1 MLGVGVEDNM
11 IANGRA
17 RGGSEAGLIVGVS
30 SSEVVKSMSGIC
42 S

>member
-1 MLGVGVEDNM
+1 MLGVGVEDSL
-11 IANGRA
+11 IAKGGA
-17 RGGSEAGLIVGVS
+17 REGHEVRGIVGVS

>member
-1 MLGVGVEDNM
+1 MLGVGVEDIL

-17 RGGSEAGLIVGVS
+17 RGGSKAGSIVGVS
-30 SSEVVKSMSGIC
+30 SSEVVKSMRRIC

>member
-1 MLGVGVEDNM
+1 MLGVGVEDSL
-11 IANGRA
+11 IAKGGA
-17 RGGSEAGLIVGVS
+17 REGHEVGGIVGVS

>member
-1 MLGVGVEDNM
+1 MLGVGVEDIM

-17 RGGSEAGLIVGVS
+17 REGSEAGWIVGVS
-30 SSEVVKSMSGIC
+30 SSEVVKSMRRIC